1 MPVDPCPPSDPDTMR
16 PTRAPTLYPLSPM
29 RCPTTLKL
37 LQPVDGPFVNPTPL
51 TTGPSELQAPDT
63 LPPSTPE
70 HPTTLKLVDPVVGP
84 FVAAAEL
91 TTGPS

>member
-16 PTRAPTLYPLSPM
+16 PIRTPTLYPLSPM

-37 LQPVDGPFVNPTPL
+37 
-51 TTGPSELQAPDT
+51 
-63 LPPSTPE
+63 
-70 HPTTLKLVDPVVGP
+70 VDPVVGP
-84 FVAAAEL
+84 FVSAAEL